1 MLHGLTGRRTYGVLP
16 FQHGL
21 GIDEEDGL
29 RVSLRGAVRESVV
42 APPVGDDVL
51 RVAVC
56 AVPLMSNFTDVDAL
70 AAEPGVVVRFVDR
83 AEELVDADLVV
94 VPGTRGTVRALR
106 WLRERGLADALARR
120 AAEGRPVLGICGGFQ
135 VLGEHIEDDVESREG
150 SVAGLG
156 LLPVRVRFAR
166 EKTLARPVGEA
177 LGEPVEGYEIHHGV
191 AEVAG
196 GEAFLDGCRV
206 GEMWGTHWHGS
217 LESDGF
223 RRRFLAGWRGRP
235 APLRPRART
244 SFAALREE
252 QLDLLGD
259 LIEEHADTDAL
270 LSLIEKGA
278 PAGLPFIAP
287 GAPVTGGPGTRP
299 RPPRPLP
306 ERSFECHHAPRHQ
319 GGPVSTP
326 YPFTA
331 LVGQDDLRLALLL
344 NAVSP
349 AVGGVL
355 VRGEK
360 GTAKSTAVR
369 ALSALLPEVPVV
381 AGCRFSLRP
390 GRRRPELPRR
400 PARGGRRAARPARMV
415 ELPVGA
421 SEDRLVG
428 ALDIERALAEG
439 VKAFEPGLLADAHR
453 GILYVDEVNLLHD
466 HLVDLLLDAAAM
478 GASYVEREGVSVRHA
493 ARFLLVGTMNP
504 EEGELRPQLLDRF
517 GLTVEVAASRE
528 TDQRVEVVRRRLAHD
543 DDPEA
548 FAGRW
553 ADEEAALRDRVVAAR
568 ALLPQVVLGDGAL
581 RQIAATCAA
590 FEVDGM
596 RADIV
601 MARTATALAAWAGRT
616 DVRSE
621 DVRQAALL
629 ALPHRRRRNPFDAPG
644 LDEDKLDET
653 LDEAREDDAPEPP
666 GSPEPP
672 EGDDDPDGGPGGGG
686 GQPPAD
692 GGPDSPGLPP
702 QQSRDQAEDRN
713 QGEGA
718 GQEDAPAPQAPAAGG
733 PGEQGAVSAAEPFRT
748 RMLSVP
754 GIGEGAAGRRS
765 RARTEHGRTT
775 GSRRPRGAL
784 TKLHLAATVQAAA
797 PHQRARGRSGT
808 GLVVR
813 RDDLRQ
819 ATREGREGNLVLF
832 VVDASGSMAARQRM
846 SAVKGAVLSLLLDA
860 YQRRDKVGLVTFRGS
875 AAEVALPPTSS
886 VDAAAARLETLPTG
900 GRTPLAA
907 GLLRAHDVLRVER
920 LRDAAR
926 RPLLVVVTDGRAT
939 GGVEPVAQAGRAA
952 RLFAADGVASVVVD
966 CESGYVRLG
975 LAGQLAGELG
985 GTAVTLDELRAD
997 SIAGL
1002 VKDVQGHGNHSR
1014 KAA

>member
-1 MLHGLTGRRTYGVLP
+1 MTTP
-16 FQHGL
+16 F
-21 GIDEEDGL
+21 
-29 RVSLRGAVRESVV
+29 
-42 APPVGDDVL
+42 
-51 RVAVC
+51 
-56 AVPLMSNFTDVDAL
+56 
-70 AAEPGVVVRFVDR
+70 
-83 AEELVDADLVV
+83 
-94 VPGTRGTVRALR
+94 
-106 WLRERGLADALARR
+106 
-120 AAEGRPVLGICGGFQ
+120 
-135 VLGEHIEDDVESREG
+135 
-150 SVAGLG
+150 
-156 LLPVRVRFAR
+156 
-166 EKTLARPVGEA
+166 
-177 LGEPVEGYEIHHGV
+177 
-191 AEVAG
+191 
-196 GEAFLDGCRV
+196 
-206 GEMWGTHWHGS
+206 
-217 LESDGF
+217 
-223 RRRFLAGWRGRP
+223 
-235 APLRPRART
+235 
-244 SFAALREE
+244 
-252 QLDLLGD
+252 
-259 LIEEHADTDAL
+259 
-270 LSLIEKGA
+270 
-278 PAGLPFIAP
+278 
-287 GAPVTGGPGTRP
+287 
-299 RPPRPLP
+299 
-306 ERSFECHHAPRHQ
+306 
-319 GGPVSTP
+319 
-326 YPFTA
+326 PFTA
-331 LVGQDDLRLALLL
+331 VVGQDDLRLALLL

-369 ALSALLPEVPVV
+369 ALSALLPEVAVV
-381 AGCRFSLRP
+381 PGCRFSCD
-390 GRRRPELPRR
+390 
-400 PARGGRRAARPARMV
+400 PAAPDPSCPDGPHEAGAGARRPARMV

-528 TDQRVEVVRRRLAHD
+528 PDQRVEVVRRRLAYD
-543 DDPEA
+543 DDP
-548 FAGRW
+548 AGFTARW
-553 ADEEAALRDRVVAAR
+553 AHEEASVRHRVVAAR
-568 ALLPQVVLGDGAL
+568 ELLPSVRLGDGAL

-616 DVRSE
+616 EVLAE

-653 LDEAREDDAPEPP
+653 LEEFGEPEDDDP
-666 GSPEPP
+666 G
-672 EGDDDPDGGPGGGG
+672 PDGGPGGGG
-686 GQPPAD
+686 GQPA
-692 GGPDSPGLPP
+692 PDSGP
-702 QQSRDQAEDRN
+702 QGGDTGARPEAGED
-713 QGEGA
+713 GEPQPSGA
-718 GQEDAPAPQAPAAGG
+718 GA
-733 PGEQGAVSAAEPFRT
+733 GEQSAVRAAEPFRT
-748 RMLSVP
+748 KALSVP
-754 GIGEGAAGRRS
+754 GVGEGAAGRRS

-775 GSRRPRGAL
+775 GARRPRGAL

-797 PHQRARGRSGT
+797 PHQRARGRSGR

-846 SAVKGAVLSLLLDA
+846 GAVKGAVLSLLLDA
-860 YQRRDKVGLVTFRGS
+860 YQRRDKVGLVTFRG
-875 AAEVALPPTSS
+875 AAGEVALPPTSS

-907 GLLRAHDVLRVER
+907 GLLRAHEVLRIER
-920 LRDAAR
+920 LRDPAR
-926 RPLLVVVTDGRAT
+926 RALVVVVTDGRAT
-939 GGVEPVAQAGRAA
+939 GGPEPVTLAGRAA
-952 RLFAADGVASVVVD
+952 RLFAAEGVASVVVD
-966 CESGYVRLG
+966 CESGPVRLG

-1002 VKDVQGHGNHSR
+1002 VRDVQGTSR
-1014 KAA
+1014 RAA

>member
-1 MLHGLTGRRTYGVLP
+1 MTTP
-16 FQHGL
+16 F
-21 GIDEEDGL
+21 
-29 RVSLRGAVRESVV
+29 
-42 APPVGDDVL
+42 
-51 RVAVC
+51 
-56 AVPLMSNFTDVDAL
+56 
-70 AAEPGVVVRFVDR
+70 
-83 AEELVDADLVV
+83 
-94 VPGTRGTVRALR
+94 
-106 WLRERGLADALARR
+106 
-120 AAEGRPVLGICGGFQ
+120 
-135 VLGEHIEDDVESREG
+135 
-150 SVAGLG
+150 
-156 LLPVRVRFAR
+156 
-166 EKTLARPVGEA
+166 
-177 LGEPVEGYEIHHGV
+177 
-191 AEVAG
+191 
-196 GEAFLDGCRV
+196 
-206 GEMWGTHWHGS
+206 
-217 LESDGF
+217 
-223 RRRFLAGWRGRP
+223 
-235 APLRPRART
+235 
-244 SFAALREE
+244 
-252 QLDLLGD
+252 
-259 LIEEHADTDAL
+259 
-270 LSLIEKGA
+270 
-278 PAGLPFIAP
+278 
-287 GAPVTGGPGTRP
+287 
-299 RPPRPLP
+299 
-306 ERSFECHHAPRHQ
+306 
-319 GGPVSTP
+319 
-326 YPFTA
+326 PFTA
-331 LVGQDDLRLALLL
+331 VVGQDDLRLALLL

-369 ALSALLPEVPVV
+369 ALSALLPAVAVVP
-381 AGCRFSLRP
+381 GCRFSCDPAAPDP
-390 GRRRPELPRR
+390 GCPDGPHEPG
-400 PARGGRRAARPARMV
+400 AGAERPARMV

-528 TDQRVEVVRRRLAHD
+528 PDQRVEVVRRRLAYD
-543 DDPEA
+543 DDPA
-548 FAGRW
+548 GFAARW
-553 ADEEAALRDRVVAAR
+553 AEEEAAVRARIVAAR
-568 ALLPQVVLGDGAL
+568 ALLPSVRLGDGAL

-616 DVRSE
+616 DVLAE

-653 LDEAREDDAPEPP
+653 LEEFG
-666 GSPEPP
+666 GSQ
-672 EGDDDPDGGPGGGG
+672 DDDPGPDGPGGGG
-686 GQPPAD
+686 GQPDP
-692 GGPDSPGLPP
+692 
-702 QQSRDQAEDRN
+702 
-713 QGEGA
+713 GEGPEGGDTGARPEA
-718 GQEDAPAPQAPAAGG
+718 GEGGQPQPSGG
-733 PGEQGAVSAAEPFRT
+733 GEQSAVRSAEPFRT
-748 RMLSVP
+748 KVLSVP
-754 GIGEGAAGRRS
+754 GIGEGVAGRRS

-775 GSRRPRGAL
+775 GARRPRGAL

-797 PHQRARGRSGT
+797 PHQRARGRSGP

-860 YQRRDKVGLVTFRGS
+860 YQRRDKVGLVTFRGTG
-875 AAEVALPPTSS
+875 ADVALPPTSS
-886 VDAAAARLETLPTG
+886 VDAAAARLESLPTG

-920 LRDAAR
+920 LRDPAR
-926 RPLLVVVTDGRAT
+926 RPLVVVVTDGRAT
-939 GGVEPVAQAGRAA
+939 GGPEPVALAGRAA

-966 CESGYVRLG
+966 CESGPVRLG

-1002 VKDVQGHGNHSR
+1002 VKDVQR
-1014 KAA
+1014 RAA

>member
-1 MLHGLTGRRTYGVLP
+1 MTTP
-16 FQHGL
+16 F
-21 GIDEEDGL
+21 
-29 RVSLRGAVRESVV
+29 
-42 APPVGDDVL
+42 
-51 RVAVC
+51 
-56 AVPLMSNFTDVDAL
+56 
-70 AAEPGVVVRFVDR
+70 
-83 AEELVDADLVV
+83 
-94 VPGTRGTVRALR
+94 
-106 WLRERGLADALARR
+106 
-120 AAEGRPVLGICGGFQ
+120 
-135 VLGEHIEDDVESREG
+135 
-150 SVAGLG
+150 
-156 LLPVRVRFAR
+156 
-166 EKTLARPVGEA
+166 
-177 LGEPVEGYEIHHGV
+177 
-191 AEVAG
+191 
-196 GEAFLDGCRV
+196 
-206 GEMWGTHWHGS
+206 
-217 LESDGF
+217 
-223 RRRFLAGWRGRP
+223 
-235 APLRPRART
+235 
-244 SFAALREE
+244 
-252 QLDLLGD
+252 
-259 LIEEHADTDAL
+259 
-270 LSLIEKGA
+270 
-278 PAGLPFIAP
+278 
-287 GAPVTGGPGTRP
+287 
-299 RPPRPLP
+299 
-306 ERSFECHHAPRHQ
+306 
-319 GGPVSTP
+319 
-326 YPFTA
+326 PFTA
-331 LVGQDDLRLALLL
+331 VVGQDDLRLALLL

-369 ALSALLPEVPVV
+369 ALSALLPEVAVV
-381 AGCRFSLRP
+381 PGCRFSCDPAAPDPACPDGPHEADP
-390 GRRRPELPRR
+390 GMH
-400 PARGGRRAARPARMV
+400 RPARMV

-528 TDQRVEVVRRRLAHD
+528 PDQRVEVVRRRLAYD
-543 DDPEA
+543 DDPA
-548 FAGRW
+548 GFAARW
-553 ADEEAALRDRVVAAR
+553 ADEEAVVRQRIAAAR
-568 ALLPQVVLGDGAL
+568 ELLPSVRLGDGAL

-616 DVRSE
+616 DVLAE

-653 LDEAREDDAPEPP
+653 LEQFGGDE
-666 GSPEPP
+666 
-672 EGDDDPDGGPGGGG
+672 DPDPGGPDGPDGGGG
-686 GQPPAD
+686 GEPTPGD
-692 GGPDSPGLPP
+692 GP
-702 QQSRDQAEDRN
+702 QGGDAAARPES
-713 QGEGA
+713 GEGD
-718 GQEDAPAPQAPAAGG
+718 QLPGG
-733 PGEQGAVSAAEPFRT
+733 SGEQSSVRAAEPFRIKA
-748 RMLSVP
+748 LSVP

-775 GSRRPRGAL
+775 GARRPRGAL

-797 PHQRARGRSGT
+797 PHQRARGRSGP

-860 YQRRDKVGLVTFRGS
+860 YQRRDKVGLVTFRG
-875 AAEVALPPTSS
+875 AGAEVALPPTSS
-886 VDAAAARLETLPTG
+886 VDAAAARLESLPTG

-920 LRDAAR
+920 LRDPAR
-926 RPLLVVVTDGRAT
+926 RALVVVVTDGRAT
-939 GGVEPVAQAGRAA
+939 GGPEPVVLAGRAA
-952 RLFAADGVASVVVD
+952 RLFAAEGVASVVVD
-966 CESGYVRLG
+966 CESGPVRLG

-1002 VKDVQGHGNHSR
+1002 VKDVQR
-1014 KAA
+1014 RAA

>member
-1 MLHGLTGRRTYGVLP
+1 M
-16 FQHGL
+16 
-21 GIDEEDGL
+21 
-29 RVSLRGAVRESVV
+29 
-42 APPVGDDVL
+42 
-51 RVAVC
+51 
-56 AVPLMSNFTDVDAL
+56 
-70 AAEPGVVVRFVDR
+70 
-83 AEELVDADLVV
+83 
-94 VPGTRGTVRALR
+94 
-106 WLRERGLADALARR
+106 
-120 AAEGRPVLGICGGFQ
+120 
-135 VLGEHIEDDVESREG
+135 
-150 SVAGLG
+150 
-156 LLPVRVRFAR
+156 
-166 EKTLARPVGEA
+166 
-177 LGEPVEGYEIHHGV
+177 
-191 AEVAG
+191 
-196 GEAFLDGCRV
+196 
-206 GEMWGTHWHGS
+206 
-217 LESDGF
+217 
-223 RRRFLAGWRGRP
+223 
-235 APLRPRART
+235 
-244 SFAALREE
+244 
-252 QLDLLGD
+252 
-259 LIEEHADTDAL
+259 
-270 LSLIEKGA
+270 
-278 PAGLPFIAP
+278 
-287 GAPVTGGPGTRP
+287 
-299 RPPRPLP
+299 
-306 ERSFECHHAPRHQ
+306 
-319 GGPVSTP
+319 STP
-326 YPFTA
+326 FPFTA
-331 LVGQDDLRLALLL
+331 VVGQDDLRLALLL

-369 ALSALLPEVPVV
+369 ALSALLPEVAVV
-381 AGCRFSLRP
+381 PGCRFSCDPAAPDPSCPDGPHEAGNGGSRP
-390 GRRRPELPRR
+390 S
-400 PARGGRRAARPARMV
+400 RMV

-493 ARFLLVGTMNP
+493 SKFLLVGTMNP

-528 TDQRVEVVRRRLAHD
+528 PDQRVEVVRRRLAYD
-543 DDPEA
+543 DDPA
-548 FAGRW
+548 GFATRW
-553 ADEEAALRDRVVAAR
+553 ADEEAAVRQRIVAAR
-568 ALLPQVVLGDGAL
+568 ELLPSVRLGDGAL

-616 DVRSE
+616 EVLAE

-653 LDEAREDDAPEPP
+653 LEEFS
-666 GSPEPP
+666 GSGDS
-672 EGDDDPDGGPGGGG
+672 GDDDEPDPDGPGGGG
-686 GQPPAD
+686 GQPPASDGPQED
-692 GGPDSPGLPP
+692 GGSSGAQPE
-702 QQSRDQAEDRN
+702 A
-713 QGEGA
+713 GEGGEPRTSGA
-718 GQEDAPAPQAPAAGG
+718 GA
-733 PGEQGAVSAAEPFRT
+733 GEQAAARASEPFRT
-748 RMLSVP
+748 KVLSVP
-754 GIGEGAAGRRS
+754 GLGEGAAGRRS

-775 GSRRPRGAL
+775 GARRPRGAL

-797 PHQRARGRSGT
+797 PHQRARGRSGP

-860 YQRRDKVGLVTFRGS
+860 YQRRDKVGLVTFRGA

-907 GLLRAHDVLRVER
+907 GLLRAHEVLRVER
-920 LRDAAR
+920 LRDPAR
-926 RPLLVVVTDGRAT
+926 RALVVVVTDGRAT
-939 GGVEPVAQAGRAA
+939 GGPEPVALAGRAA
-952 RLFAADGVASVVVD
+952 RLFAAEGVASVVVD
-966 CESGYVRLG
+966 CESGPVRLG

-1002 VKDVQGHGNHSR
+1002 VKDVQR
-1014 KAA
+1014 RAA